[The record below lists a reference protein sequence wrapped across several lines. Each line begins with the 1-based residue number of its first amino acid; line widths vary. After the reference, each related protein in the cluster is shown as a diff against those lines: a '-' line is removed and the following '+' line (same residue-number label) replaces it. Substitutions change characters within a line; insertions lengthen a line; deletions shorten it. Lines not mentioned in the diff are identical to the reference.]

1 MYIYF
6 NMNRRITGV
15 RKTPNFQVIVVIS
28 TIVMSFHLSK
38 ASLLNEWNVYK
49 FYNNREVFNSYLCVN
64 KFLTLNRSIHTCEA
78 TMIC

>member
-28 TIVMSFHLSK
+28 TIVMSLHLSK
-38 ASLLNEWNVYK
+38 ASLLNE
-49 FYNNREVFNSYLCVN
+49 
-64 KFLTLNRSIHTCEA
+64 
-78 TMIC
+78 